1 MKKCKVCGRECNKL
15 TNGMCNKH
23 YRQFK
28 KYGEAIDNNPRTI
41 KDPNEII
48 EYEDYAEI
56 ILYNLNC
63 EEVARALIDLEDIDK
78 IKDYK
83 WRVNDQG
90 YALTD
95 IKGSTKKIRLHR
107 LIMNCPEDKVVDH
120 INHNTLDNRKSN
132 LRICT
137 LQQNNKNQKK
147 KTNNKSG
154 VIGVSW
160 DNSRGKWCAQIM
172 HNHKHIH
179 LGRFDTIEEAIEAR
193 KQAEITYYGEY
204 RNTNEDVS

>member
-15 TNGMCNKH
+15 TSGMCDKH
-23 YRQFK
+23 YRQFR
-28 KYGEAIDNNPRTI
+28 KYGEVLDNNPRTI
-41 KDPNEII
+41 KDPNEIV

-63 EEVARALIDLEDIDK
+63 EEVARALIDLEDVDK
-78 IKDYK
+78 VKQYK
-83 WRVNDQG
+83 WRVNDQW
-90 YALTD
+90 YVLTD
-95 IKGSTKKIRLHR
+95 IKGTTKKIRIHR
-107 LIMNCPEDKVVDH
+107 LIMDCPDNMVVDH
-120 INHNTLDNRKSN
+120 INHNPLDNRKSN

-137 LQQNNKNQKK
+137 QQQNNKNQKK

-160 DNSRGKWCAQIM
+160 DRSRGKWCAQIM
-172 HNHKHIH
+172 HNNKHIH

-193 KQAEITYYGEY
+193 KHAEITYYGEY
-204 RNTNEDVS
+204 RNRDEDVS